1 MDTRFNYKRQQ
12 DQYFDDAYWY
22 AKFKINLKV
31 Y

>member
-1 MDTRFNYKRQQ
+1 MDTRFNHKKQQ